1 MIPGSKKVIHPKV
14 YVTVIIHT
22 PFFTNPAQ
30 VIVQG
35 WLVTRENVN
44 DLIKVIESQ
53 LNLLEEKVA
62 YVTNLVNLQLET
74 LRTES
79 ERLVGGLFEE
89 NNGASINKSN
99 ASSTLPTPAMVSPET
114 GFVNIVRYGM
124 LALSLLPEH
133 SCAREYFIDQ
143 CL

>member
-1 MIPGSKKVIHPKV
+1 M
-14 YVTVIIHT
+14 IIHT

-35 WLVTRENVN
+35 WLVTNENIHN
-44 DLIKVIESQ
+44 LIQVIESQ

-89 NNGASINKSN
+89 SGTSINKSN

-114 GFVNIVRYGM
+114 GFVNILRYGM

-133 SCAREYFIDQ
+133 SCAREYFIITILFGSDNYSIV
-143 CL
+143 